1 MSEKLLDHYEEEKNY
16 DEIIR
21 LIDEMILK
29 DPQKASSLLFRKAK
43 ALMGLN
49 KYNQAITTLKIYVK
63 DCSTKEKIK
72 AYVLIASC
80 YMNLDNDEKAVEY
93 FEKTLEIDPENEM
106 ILKQLSYMAYINNGY
121 EKCYYLINI
130 LIKNDKAD
138 IEDYT
143 NLIFCCIQ
151 LDMIDDALNYA
162 EKLIELDPTNLD
174 VFATL
179 TIVYEN
185 LEDEEKLNEVCERI
199 INLKDDGTLQIMLL
213 KAQAYLEL
221 GEQENAFEFADKAI
235 KLYPYDP
242 FPYMMKGLLYNKL
255 DMIEQ
260 ADECLNEAISL
271 NPEILL
277 NMKKLREE

>member
-1 MSEKLLDHYEEEKNY
+1 MSEKLLNQYEEEKNY
-16 DEIIR
+16 DEVIK

-29 DPQKASSLLFRKAK
+29 DPQKASSLLLRKAE
-43 ALMGLN
+43 ALVSLK
-49 KYNQAITTLKIYVK
+49 KYNQAITTLEIFVE
-63 DCSTKEKIK
+63 DCSKKDKIK
-72 AYVLIASC
+72 AYILTASC
-80 YMNLDNDEKAVEY
+80 YMHMDDDEKAVEY

-106 ILKQLSYMAYINNGY
+106 ILKQLSYMAYVNHDH
-121 EKCYYLINI
+121 EKCYYLIKI

-151 LDMIDDALNYA
+151 LDMVDEALDYA

-179 TIVYEN
+179 TILYEE
-185 LEDEEKLNEVCERI
+185 LDDEKKLKEVCERI
-199 INLKDDGTLQIMLL
+199 INLKDDGTLQIILL
-213 KAQAYLEL
+213 KAQASLEL
-221 GEQENAFEFADKAI
+221 GKKEEAFEFADKAI

-255 DMIEQ
+255 DMFEQ
-260 ADECLNEAISL
+260 ADECLNEAIHL
-271 NPEILL
+271 NPEILTHL
-277 NMKKLREE
+277 EQLKDE